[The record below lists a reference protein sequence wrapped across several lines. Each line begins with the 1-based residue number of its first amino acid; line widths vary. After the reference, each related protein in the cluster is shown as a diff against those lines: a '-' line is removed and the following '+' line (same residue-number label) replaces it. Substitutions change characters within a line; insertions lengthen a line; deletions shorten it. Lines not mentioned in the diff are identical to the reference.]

1 MSEATA
7 ANISEATAVLS
18 RSSRRAFLKTA
29 AATAAGLTIG
39 FHWSGPLSRAL
50 ADTSKDFAPN
60 AFLRIA
66 PDNSVTVIAKHL
78 EMGQGTYTGLATI
91 VAEELDADW
100 AQIRVESAPADASK
114 YANLAFGTIQG
125 TGGSSAMANSWMQLR
140 NAGATARAMLAAAAA
155 AEWNVPPASLTVE
168 RGVVRHAPSNRQATF
183 GDLVAKAASQPAP
196 DKVALKDPKDF
207 KLIGQKLPRVD
218 IPGKTNGTAQ
228 FTIDVTFPNMLVAV
242 LQRPPLFGATAKSFD
257 ATGTKAVPGVL
268 DVLQVPRGVAV
279 VAKSF
284 WAAKLGRDALKVA
297 WDDSKAEK
305 RSTATI
311 MAEYRTLAEQPG
323 KPARKEGD
331 AAAALK
337 GAAKLIT
344 ATYEFPYLA
353 HAPMEPLDAVVKL
366 DADSCEIWC
375 GDQFQTVDQG
385 NAAATAGLK
394 PEQVKIHTL
403 LAGGSFGRRAN
414 MGSDYIVEAVS
425 VAKALGANGIPV
437 KLQWTREDDIR
448 GGLYRPL
455 YLHRLEAALD
465 KNGQLVGWQHRIIG
479 QSIIAGTAFAAVMVK
494 DGIDGTSV
502 EGAANLP
509 YAVPNMSVE
518 LNTTETGV
526 PVLWWRVVGSSHTAY
541 ATEAFID
548 EIAHAAGK
556 DPFAFRQAML
566 EHHPRHKAVLELAAK
581 AAGWGSPLPKGK
593 GRGIAV
599 AEAFGTYVAQVAEVT
614 VAPNGKVKVDR
625 VVCAVDCGTPIN
637 PDVITAQME
646 GGIGFGLGAAL
657 YGAITLKDGQVEQTN
672 FDAYQVLRIDEMPK
686 VEVHIVQSPEAPTG
700 VGEPG
705 VAPVGPTVANAVF
718 AVTGKRLRVLPFA
731 VGGTV

>member
-1 MSEATA
+1 MGEATA
-7 ANISEATAVLS
+7 ILS
-18 RSSRRAFLKTA
+18 PASRRGFLKAA

-50 ADTSKDFAPN
+50 ADTPKDFAPN

-78 EMGQGTYTGLATI
+78 EMGQGSYTGLATV

-114 YANLAFGTIQG
+114 YANLAFGTMQG

-140 NAGATARAMLAAAAA
+140 HAGATARAMLVTAAAL
-155 AEWNVPPASLTVE
+155 EWNVTPASLMVE
-168 RGVVRHAPSNRQATF
+168 RGVVHHAPSNRQATF
-183 GDLVAKAASQPAP
+183 GELAGKASSLPVPNDAP
-196 DKVALKDPKDF
+196 LKDPKDF

-242 LQRPPLFGATAKSFD
+242 LQRPPLFGATVKSFD
-257 ATGTKAVPGVL
+257 PSAAKAVPGVVE
-268 DVLQVPRGVAV
+268 VLQVPRGVAV

-284 WAAKLGRDALKVA
+284 WAAKQGRDALKVE
-297 WDDSKAEK
+297 WDDSKAER
-305 RSTATI
+305 RSTAAI

-337 GAAKLIT
+337 GAAKVVT

-366 DADSCEIWC
+366 DANGCEIWA
-375 GDQFQTVDQG
+375 GDQFQTVDQA

-394 PEQVKIHTL
+394 PEQVKIYTL

-425 VAKALGANGIPV
+425 VAKALGANGTPV

-465 KNGQLVGWQHRIIG
+465 TNGKLVGWQHRIVG
-479 QSIIAGTAFAAVMVK
+479 QSIMAGTAFAAVMVK
-494 DGIDGTSV
+494 NGIDGTSV

-581 AAGWGSPLPKGK
+581 AADWGSPLSKGK

-614 VAPNGKVKVDR
+614 VAPDGKIKVDR

-657 YGAITLKDGQVEQTN
+657 YGAITLKDGKVEQTN

-686 VEVHIVQSPEAPTG
+686 VEVHIVPSPEAPTG

-705 VAPVGPTVANAVF
+705 VAPIGPAVANAVF

-731 VGGTV
+731 VGGTA

>member
-1 MSEATA
+1 MSEAA
-7 ANISEATAVLS
+7 FVHSP
-18 RSSRRAFLKTA
+18 SSRRGFLKAA

-50 ADTSKDFAPN
+50 ADTPKDFAPN
-60 AFLRIA
+60 AFLRVA

-78 EMGQGTYTGLATI
+78 EMGQGAYTGLATV

-114 YANLAFGTIQG
+114 YANLAFGTMQG

-140 NAGATARAMLAAAAA
+140 NAGATARAMLIAAAA
-155 AEWNVPPASLTVE
+155 AEWNVPPASLSVD

-183 GDLVAKAASQPAP
+183 GELAAGAASQPVP
-196 DKVALKDPKDF
+196 DKVALKDPKNF
-207 KLIGQKLPRVD
+207 KLIGRKLPRVD
-218 IPGKTNGTAQ
+218 VPPKTNGTAQ
-228 FTIDVTFPNMLVAV
+228 FTIDVTFPDMLVAV
-242 LQRPPLFGATAKSFD
+242 LQRPPLFGATVKSFD
-257 ATGTKAVPGVL
+257 ATATRAVPGVVE
-268 DVLQVPRGVAV
+268 VLEVPRGVAV

-284 WAAKLGRDALKVA
+284 WAAKQGREALKVA

-305 RSTATI
+305 RSTAAI

-344 ATYEFPYLA
+344 ASYEFPYLA

-366 DADSCEIWC
+366 DANSCEIWC
-375 GDQFQTVDQG
+375 GDQFQTVDQA

-425 VAKALGANGIPV
+425 VAKALGANGTPV

-465 KNGQLVGWQHRIIG
+465 KNGQLVGWQHRIVG
-479 QSIIAGTAFAAVMVK
+479 QSIMAGTAFAAVMVK

-556 DPFAFRQAML
+556 DPFAFRQAL
-566 EHHPRHKAVLELAAK
+566 LQHHPRHKAVLEIAAK
-581 AAGWGSPLPKGK
+581 AAGWGNPLPKGK

-614 VAPNGKVKVDR
+614 VAPNGQIKVDR

-686 VEVHIVQSPEAPTG
+686 VEVHIVPSPEAPTG

-705 VAPVGPTVANAVF
+705 VAPVGPAVANAVF
-718 AVTGKRLRVLPFA
+718 AATGKRLRVLPFA
-731 VGGTV
+731 VGGTA

>member
-1 MSEATA
+1 MSEAIIAT
-7 ANISEATAVLS
+7 ISEVTSILP
-18 RSSRRAFLKTA
+18 RSSRRRFLKSA
-29 AATAAGLTIG
+29 AASAAGLTIG

-50 ADTSKDFAPN
+50 ADTPKDFAPN

-78 EMGQGTYTGLATI
+78 EMGQGAYTGLATV

-114 YANLAFGTIQG
+114 YANLVFGTMQG

-140 NAGATARAMLAAAAA
+140 NAGATARAMLVAAAA
-155 AEWNVPPASLTVE
+155 AEWNVQPASLTVE

-183 GDLVAKAASQPAP
+183 GELAAKASSQPVP
-196 DKVALKDPKDF
+196 NKVPLKDPKDF

-218 IPGKTNGTAQ
+218 VPGKTNGTAQ

-242 LQRPPLFGATAKSFD
+242 LQRPPLFGATVKSFD
-257 ATGTKAVPGVL
+257 ATATKAVPGVVE
-268 DVLQVPRGVAV
+268 VLQVPRGVAV

-284 WAAKLGRDALKVA
+284 WAAKQGRDALKVE

-305 RSTATI
+305 RSTAAI
-311 MAEYRTLAEQPG
+311 MAEYRKLAEQPG
-323 KPARKEGD
+323 KPARKDGD
-331 AAAALK
+331 AAVALK
-337 GAAKLIT
+337 GAAKVIT

-366 DADSCEIWC
+366 AANSCEIWC
-375 GDQFQTVDQG
+375 GDQFQTVDQA

-425 VAKALGANGIPV
+425 VAKALGANGTPV

-465 KNGQLVGWQHRIIG
+465 KNGQLVGWQHRIVG
-479 QSIIAGTAFAAVMVK
+479 QSIMAGTSFAAVMVK

-556 DPFAFRQAML
+556 DPFAFRRAML
-566 EHHPRHKAVLELAAK
+566 EHHPRHKAVLEMAAK
-581 AAGWGSPLPKGK
+581 AADWGSPLPKGK

-625 VVCAVDCGTPIN
+625 IVCAVDCGTPIN

-705 VAPVGPTVANAVF
+705 VAPVGPAVANAVF
-718 AVTGKRLRVLPFA
+718 AATGKRLRVLPFA